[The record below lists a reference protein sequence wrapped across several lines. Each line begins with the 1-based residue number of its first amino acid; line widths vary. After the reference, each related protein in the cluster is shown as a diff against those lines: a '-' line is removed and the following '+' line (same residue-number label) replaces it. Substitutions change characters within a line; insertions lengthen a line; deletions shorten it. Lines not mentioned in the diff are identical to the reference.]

1 MHSHLTLQKWTYQ
14 TLLHEKG
21 GLPKSTRG
29 FTICPLA
36 VLQNFNKSRE
46 VLNTTEEKLKSVT
59 VDLQKTSMDLVAKR
73 SECQARFINWTAL
86 KL

>member
-1 MHSHLTLQKWTYQ
+1 
-14 TLLHEKG
+14 
-21 GLPKSTRG
+21 
-29 FTICPLA
+29 